1 VTSRRLSSGREARFE
16 RAEDGLVLVIDGIE
30 QSHIAPPGAIPRH
43 ASTRWM
49 LAAALEC
56 LASGGR
62 RALHLGGGAATL
74 PRLLQHELPGLTQ
87 RVVELEPAL
96 AELIRAEV
104 PLPDGVEL
112 EVGDGRAVLEAQGQ
126 PMSIVLSDVFSGG
139 SVPAPFTSV
148 EFYAAARA
156 ALEPGGSLLVN
167 SADGPPLSF
176 VRAQLATVRAV
187 FAHVGLISTG
197 STLAGAR
204 FGNVV
209 LLASDAPLPL
219 DAIRER
225 LRGEAPPVAVL
236 PWSRLE
242 RFVADAAPDPVTDAT
257 AVDSAPPAR
266 SAYLGPG
273 ALPPSLLER
282 DGDGSRPAS
291 LDASGTARPTAS
303 SRTLGSGAASSS
315 GAALS

>member
-1 VTSRRLSSGREARFE
+1 MAASGDGVTSRRLSSGREARLD
-16 RAEDGLVLVIDGIE
+16 AVDDGLVLVIDGIE
-30 QSHIAPPGAIPRH
+30 QSHIAAPGTAPRH
-43 ASTRWM
+43 ASARWM

-56 LASGGR
+56 LAGGGR

-74 PRLLQHELPGLTQ
+74 PRLLQHELPHLAQ

-96 AELIRAEV
+96 AELVRAEA

-112 EVGDGRAVLEAQGQ
+112 EVGDGRAVLEAQSE
-126 PMSIVLSDVFSGG
+126 PVSIVLSDVFGGG
-139 SVPAPFTSV
+139 SVPAPFTSI

-156 ALEPGGSLLVN
+156 ALEPGGALLVN
-167 SADGPPLSF
+167 SADGPPLAF
-176 VRAQLATVRAV
+176 ARAQLATVRAV
-187 FAHVGLISTG
+187 FAHVALISTG

-209 LLASDAPLPL
+209 LLASDAPLPV

-242 RFVADAAPDPVTDAT
+242 RFVADTAPAPITDAT
-257 AVDSAPPAR
+257 AVDSAPPSR

-282 DGDGSRPAS
+282 DGD
-291 LDASGTARPTAS
+291 
-303 SRTLGSGAASSS
+303 
-315 GAALS
+315 